1 MLFDEQLFITFS
13 QILFPNWIIL
23 RVKQNSKKFCTRN
36 KKWYLKY
43 FMNKKDKVLNI
54 VAIRKQI
61 LKTFSWTISLKL
73 EIVYYMMKNFN
84 SVMFGT
90 MNWDL
95 KYLTISNNEV
105 INSFAIR
112 WAIIYNCITN
122 SISKLNSLWVKQNLK
137 KICIRNKKWYLNYF
151 MNKKD
156 KVWNIIANRK

>member
-1 MLFDEQLFITFS
+1 M
-13 QILFPNWIIL
+13 
-23 RVKQNSKKFCTRN
+23 
-36 KKWYLKY
+36 
-43 FMNKKDKVLNI
+43 
-54 VAIRKQI
+54 
-61 LKTFSWTISLKL
+61 
-73 EIVYYMMKNFN
+73 VYYMMKNLN
-84 SVMFGT
+84 RLMVGT
-90 MNWDL
+90 IDWDI

-137 KICIRNKKWYLNYF
+137 KICIRNKKWYLKYF